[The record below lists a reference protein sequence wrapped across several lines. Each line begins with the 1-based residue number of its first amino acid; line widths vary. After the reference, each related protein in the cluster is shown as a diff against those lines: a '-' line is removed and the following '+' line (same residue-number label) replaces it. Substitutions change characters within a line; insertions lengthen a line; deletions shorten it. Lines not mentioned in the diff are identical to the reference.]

1 MKIRG
6 TSRSFPPVLILNLT
20 IMWLV
25 MNQTIAPGQILLGA
39 LLATGVA
46 WATST
51 LRPLQPTLS
60 NVYLGFVVLATV
72 FVDIVRSNVAV
83 ARIVLGLVG
92 EHRVKSGFLKV
103 PLDMRDPHGLAVLS
117 TIITATPG
125 TVWVDLSPDGSI
137 LTLHMLDMRDEEQW
151 IRRLKEVYEKPLME
165 IFE

>member
-1 MKIRG
+1 MKAG
-6 TSRSFPPVLILNLT
+6 TTSRRFPPVLILGLT
-20 IMWLV
+20 VMWLV
-25 MNQTIAPGQILLGA
+25 MNQTLAPGQILLGA

-46 WATST
+46 WTISR
-51 LRPLQPTLS
+51 LRPLQPNLS
-60 NVYLGFVVLATV
+60 KVYLGLVVLARV

-83 ARIVLGLVG
+83 ARIVLGLIG
-92 EHRVKSGFLKV
+92 EHKVRSGFLKV
-103 PLDMRDPHGLAVLS
+103 PLDMRDPHALAALS

-151 IRRLKEVYEKPLME
+151 IHRLKEVYEKPLME